1 MGSCVAGGAYLPIMS
16 DEALIVDKTGS
27 IFLAGSYLVKAAIG
41 ETIDNET
48 LGGSVSQTDLS
59 GVIDDRFPDDQS
71 CLDRIR
77 FLVDKIGDQNK
88 AGFNRKEPVLP
99 KHKSTYIFGI
109 LPSERSKPYKSI
121 DLIKRLVDNSEFE
134 QYKATYGKTIL
145 CGYARIDGWA
155 VGIVANNREIIKN
168 KKGEMQFGGVIY

>member
-1 MGSCVAGGAYLPIMS
+1 MS
-16 DEALIVDKTGS
+16 NEALIVDKTGS

-77 FLVDKIGDQNK
+77 FLVDKIGDQ
-88 AGFNRKEPVLP
+88 E
-99 KHKSTYIFGI
+99 
-109 LPSERSKPYKSI
+109 
-121 DLIKRLVDNSEFE
+121 
-134 QYKATYGKTIL
+134 TI
-145 CGYARIDGWA
+145 
-155 VGIVANNREIIKN
+155 
-168 KKGEMQFGGVIY
+168 

>member
-1 MGSCVAGGAYLPIMS
+1 M
-16 DEALIVDKTGS
+16 
-27 IFLAGSYLVKAAIG
+27 VKAAIG

-88 AGFNRKEPVLP
+88 AGFNRKGPVLP
-99 KHKSTYIFGI
+99 KYKSTDIFGI
-109 LPSERSKPYKSI
+109 LPSKRSKPYKSI
-121 DLIKRLVDNSEFE
+121 DLIKRLVDNSEFDV
-134 QYKATYGKTIL
+134 L
-145 CGYARIDGWA
+145 D
-155 VGIVANNREIIKN
+155 
-168 KKGEMQFGGVIY
+168 